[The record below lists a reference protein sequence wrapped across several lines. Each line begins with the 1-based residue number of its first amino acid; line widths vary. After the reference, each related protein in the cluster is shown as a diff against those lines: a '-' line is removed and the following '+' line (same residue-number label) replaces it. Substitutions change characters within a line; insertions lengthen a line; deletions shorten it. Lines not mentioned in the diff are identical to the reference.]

1 MAIGAAL
8 TGLRNVGSRLFA
20 KKASEESA
28 KQIAKEGAKKGLA
41 STLARDTAI
50 GGGLSGA
57 ISAADGNDAGQVV
70 NDIATGAGLSAG
82 LGAGWRSGK
91 NAFNAV
97 SQSGFKEFGKNAV
110 IPALKNVVKFAP
122 KHPIAIGGALLA
134 ADAAD
139 SYFNDRPSAAKGLW
153 DMAVGAYM
161 PGDNSHAQ
169 FERGMESLKEK
180 SNSLFGTN
188 FATPLKDI
196 EDSNKVFEA
205 RKKGLLDKDG
215 NLPKNLQNRRVKA
228 ADIAK
233 MKSRDAVGVQKQ
245 QQASQDYNAMPLP
258 QINTL
263 TPEQVAQV
271 TNGSDEV
278 GKWRPGGD
286 GTGVI
291 KRSDGTYAHVR
302 PYSAEEQAARD
313 RNYEDHISDQVNQY
327 MLNALSMSQSPFVS
341 PQRAAMYADEALGL
355 RSVMNGLAARGAAG
369 NAGARASSTS
379 QNQWDT
385 RLQESVKRTQEH
397 AKLAAKDQDNKEN
410 ALLEA
415 ALLTENLHDPEM
427 FDEITPGD
435 MKSLY
440 KHEAGKRAAID
451 SNAAIKKQLG
461 LKYGLQDLY
470 MGNTPFEN
478 FANALY
484 PFDVLYEPRPV
495 INDGSLLGDTGV
507 KTENLSPLARSYIQE
522 QAIRNSPYLYEG
534 LRQLNNKG

>member
-1 MAIGAAL
+1 MALLA
-8 TGLRNVGSRLFA
+8 GLRAAGSRLFA
-20 KKASEESA
+20 KKAAEEATKETA
-28 KQIAKEGAKKGLA
+28 KRGLVG
-41 STLARDTAI
+41 TMARDAAI

-57 ISAADGNDAGQVV
+57 ASAADGNDAGQVISDV
-70 NDIATGAGLSAG
+70 ATGATLGAGLSAG
-82 LGAGWRSGK
+82 LRGGK
-91 NAFNAV
+91 NAVKAVNA
-97 SQSGFKEFGKNAV
+97 SGFKEFGKNTIV
-110 IPALKNVVKFAP
+110 PALKNGLAFIP
-122 KHPIAIGGALLA
+122 KNPIAIAAGGIAL
-134 ADAAD
+134 DAAD

-153 DMAVGAYM
+153 DFGVGALTT
-161 PGDNSHAQ
+161 GDASHAQ

-205 RKKGLLDKDG
+205 SKKGLLDKNG

-233 MKSRDAVGVQKQ
+233 MKPRDAAGVQQ
-245 QQASQDYNAMPLP
+245 QQVSQDYNAMPLP
-258 QINTL
+258 QVNTL

-286 GTGVI
+286 GTGVV

-355 RSVMNGLAARGAAG
+355 RSVMNNAGRLVGG
-369 NAGARASSTS
+369 NANARASAS

-385 RLQESVKRTQEH
+385 RLQDSVKRLGDH

-415 ALLTENLHDPEM
+415 SLLTENLHDPEM
-427 FDEITPGD
+427 FNEITPGD

-440 KHEAGKRAAID
+440 KHEAGKRAALD
-451 SNAAIKKQLG
+451 ANAAIKKQLG

-484 PFDVLYEPRPV
+484 PFSVLYEPRPV
-495 INDGSLLGDTGV
+495 INDGSWLGDTGV
-507 KTENLSPLARSYIQE
+507 KTENLTPLARNYIQE

>member
-1 MAIGAAL
+1 MAVAPIL
-8 TGLRNVGSRLFA
+8 NGLRSAGSRVFA
-20 KKASEESA
+20 KKAAEETA
-28 KQIAKEGAKKGLA
+28 KRGLVG
-41 STLARDTAI
+41 TMARDAAI

-57 ISAADGNDAGQVV
+57 VSAADGNDAGQVV
-70 NDIATGAGLSAG
+70 KDIATGAGLSAG
-82 LGAGWRSGK
+82 LGGAARGLKKGM
-91 NAFNAV
+91 NAAKT
-97 SQSGFKEFGKNAV
+97 SSFKEFGKNAV
-110 IPALKNVVKFAP
+110 VPALKNAAAFP
-122 KHPIAIGGALLA
+122 LKHPIATAALGIGL
-134 ADAAD
+134 DAAD
-139 SYFNDRPSAAKGLW
+139 SYFNDRPSAFKGLW
-153 DMAVGAYM
+153 DIGVGTL
-161 PGDNSHAQ
+161 PFGDNRHAR

-205 RKKGLLDKDG
+205 SKKGLLDKDG

-233 MKSRDAVGVQKQ
+233 MKPRDAAGVQQ
-245 QQASQDYNAMPLP
+245 QQTQDYNAMPLP
-258 QINTL
+258 QVNTL

-271 TNGSDEV
+271 TNGSNEV

-341 PQRAAMYADEALGL
+341 PQRAALYADEALGL
-355 RSVMNGLAARGAAG
+355 RSVMNGLAARAAG
-369 NAGARASSTS
+369 GGAGARASAS

-385 RLQESVKRTQEH
+385 RLQNSMDRIQDH
-397 AKLAAKDQDNKEN
+397 AKLAAKDQDGKDN

-415 ALLTENLHDPEM
+415 SLLTENQHDPEM
-427 FDEITPGD
+427 FNEITPGD

-495 INDGSLLGDTGV
+495 INDGSWLGDTGV
-507 KTENLSPLARSYIQE
+507 KTDNLSPLARKYIQE
-522 QAIRNSPYLYEG
+522 QAIQNSPYLYEG